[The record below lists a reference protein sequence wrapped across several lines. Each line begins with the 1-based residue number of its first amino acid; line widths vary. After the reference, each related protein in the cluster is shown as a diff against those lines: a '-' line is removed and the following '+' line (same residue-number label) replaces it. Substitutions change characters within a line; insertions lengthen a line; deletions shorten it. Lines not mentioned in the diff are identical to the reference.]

1 MRAEGG
7 GVGRVIGRGGVMGA
21 VASSDVDFGC
31 DPIAAIG
38 SQPLRYDKRTNMR
51 GTQHTTSRCCSYRDL
66 VLSPSV

>member
-1 MRAEGG
+1 
-7 GVGRVIGRGGVMGA
+7 MGA

-51 GTQHTTSRCCSYRDL
+51 GAQHTTSRGCSYRDL

>member
-1 MRAEGG
+1 
-7 GVGRVIGRGGVMGA
+7 MGA

-51 GTQHTTSRCCSYRDL
+51 GTQHTQHQGVVLIETLCL
-66 VLSPSV
+66 VPQYKQVFKTEFG